1 MFGSLSERLVQAT
14 RNLSGRGRLS
24 EENIKDSLRQ
34 VRMALLEAD
43 VALPVVRDF
52 IAQVKERAIGEEVSR
67 SLSPGQAL
75 VKIIHAELVSTMGP
89 QAVALDLQCQPPAVV
104 LLAGLQGAGKTT
116 TAAKLALRLQ
126 RRDGRKVMLAST
138 DVYRPAA
145 VLQLE
150 KLAHETGAGFF
161 PVADGQDPTQ
171 IALQALTAAR
181 VGLYD
186 VLLLDTAGRS
196 HVDLDMMEELR
207 AVHEAVTP
215 AETLFVVDAM
225 AGQDAIN
232 AARVFSE
239 TVPLTGVVLSKTD
252 GDARGGAALSVRT
265 VTGAPIKFLGT
276 GEKIDA
282 LEAFHPDRIA
292 SRILGMGDVLSL
304 VEEVEQK
311 LDRKKSEKLAKK
323 LRQGRQFDLSDL
335 RSQLAQMLDMGGLGA
350 LLEKLPGGLG
360 LPQGLAGEADEGM
373 IRRQIAIID
382 SMTPAERRFPKTI
395 NGSRRRR
402 IAAGSG
408 TEVQAV
414 NRLLKQQLQMQK
426 MMKRMKKGG
435 MGRLLQG
442 IGGSSRPFGGRQGG
456 RQ

>member
-34 VRMALLEAD
+34 VRIALLEAD

-89 QAVALDLQCQPPAVV
+89 EAVALDLQCLPPAVV
-104 LLAGLQGAGKTT
+104 LLTGLQGAGKTT

-126 RRDGRKVMLAST
+126 QRDGRKVMLAST

-171 IALQALTAAR
+171 IALQALAAAR
-181 VGLYD
+181 VGLYG

-196 HVDLDMMEELR
+196 HVNLEMMEELR

-215 AETLFVVDAM
+215 VETLFVVDAM

-232 AARVFSE
+232 AARAFSE

-276 GEKIDA
+276 GEEIDA

-311 LDRKKSEKLAKK
+311 LDRKKSEKLAQK
-323 LRQGRQFDLSDL
+323 LRKGKQFDLSDL
-335 RSQLAQMLDMGGLGA
+335 RSQLEQMLDMGGLGA
-350 LLEKLPGGLG
+350 LLEKLPGGMG
-360 LPQGLAGEADEGM
+360 LPQGLAGEADAGM

-435 MGRLLQG
+435 MARLLQG
-442 IGGSSRPFGGRQGG
+442 MGGPSGPFGGRQ
-456 RQ
+456 

>member
-24 EENIKDSLRQ
+24 AENIKDSLREL
-34 VRMALLEAD
+34 RMALLEAD
-43 VALPVVRDF
+43 VALPVVREF
-52 IAQVKERAIGEEVSR
+52 VAQVKERAIGEEVSR

-75 VKIIHAELVSTMGP
+75 VRIIHAELAGIMGP
-89 QAVALDLQCQPPAVV
+89 QDAALDLQCQPPAVV
-104 LLAGLQGAGKTT
+104 MLAGLQGAGKTT

-126 RRDGRKVMLAST
+126 ERDGRKVMLATT
-138 DVYRPAA
+138 DIYRPAA

-161 PVADGQDPTQ
+161 PLVAKQDPSE
-171 IALQALTAAR
+171 IALQALAAAR

-196 HVDLDMMEELR
+196 HIDQDMMEELR
-207 AVHEAVTP
+207 AIHQAVTP
-215 AETLFVVDAM
+215 TETLFVIDAM

-232 AARVFSE
+232 AARAFSE
-239 TVPLTGVVLSKTD
+239 TVTLTGVVLSKTD
-252 GDARGGAALSVRT
+252 GDARGGAALSIRK

-282 LEAFHPDRIA
+282 LEAFHPERIA

-311 LDRKKSEKLAKK
+311 LDRKKSEKLARK
-323 LRQGRQFDLSDL
+323 LRKGRAFDLADL
-335 RSQLAQMLDMGGLGA
+335 RSQLEQMLDMGGLGA
-350 LLEKLPGGLG
+350 LLEKLPGGRG
-360 LPQGLAGEADEGM
+360 LPQGLAGDADPGM

-435 MGRLLQG
+435 MGGLLQG
-442 IGGSSRPFGGRQGG
+442 MGGPSGPFGGRL
-456 RQ
+456 

>member
-24 EENIKDSLRQ
+24 AENIKDSLREL
-34 VRMALLEAD
+34 RMALLEAD
-43 VALPVVRDF
+43 VAVPVVREF
-52 IAQVKERAIGEEVSR
+52 VAQVKERAIGEEVSR

-75 VKIIHAELVSTMGP
+75 VRIIHAELAGIMGP
-89 QAVALDLQCQPPAVV
+89 QDAALNLQCQPPAVV
-104 LLAGLQGAGKTT
+104 MLAGLQGAGKTT

-126 RRDGRKVMLAST
+126 ERDGRKVMLATT
-138 DVYRPAA
+138 DIYRPAA

-161 PVADGQDPTQ
+161 PVVAGQDPSE
-171 IALQALTAAR
+171 IALQALAAAR

-196 HVDLDMMEELR
+196 HIDQDMMEELR
-207 AVHEAVTP
+207 AIHQAVTP
-215 AETLFVVDAM
+215 TETLFVIDAM
-225 AGQDAIN
+225 AGQDAVN
-232 AARVFSE
+232 AARAFSE

-252 GDARGGAALSVRT
+252 GDARGGAALSIRK

-282 LEAFHPDRIA
+282 LEAFHPERIA

-311 LDRKKSEKLAKK
+311 LDRKKSEKLARK
-323 LRQGRQFDLSDL
+323 LRKGRGFDLADL
-335 RSQLAQMLDMGGLGA
+335 RSQLEQMLDMGGLGA
-350 LLEKLPGGLG
+350 LLEKLPGGGIG
-360 LPQGLAGEADEGM
+360 LPQGLAGDADPGM

-435 MGRLLQG
+435 MSRLLQG
-442 IGGSSRPFGGRQGG
+442 MGGPSGPFGGRL
-456 RQ
+456 

>member
-24 EENIKDSLRQ
+24 AENIKDSLREL
-34 VRMALLEAD
+34 RMALLEAD
-43 VALPVVRDF
+43 VALPVVREF
-52 IAQVKERAIGEEVSR
+52 VAQVKERAIGEEVSR

-75 VKIIHAELVSTMGP
+75 VRIIHAELAGIMGP
-89 QAVALDLQCQPPAVV
+89 QDAALDLQCQPPAVV
-104 LLAGLQGAGKTT
+104 MLAGLQGAGKTT

-126 RRDGRKVMLAST
+126 ERDGRKVMLATT
-138 DVYRPAA
+138 DIYRPAA

-161 PVADGQDPTQ
+161 PLVAKQDPSE
-171 IALQALTAAR
+171 IALQALAAAR

-196 HVDLDMMEELR
+196 HIDQDMMEELR
-207 AVHEAVTP
+207 AIHQAVTP
-215 AETLFVVDAM
+215 TETLFVIDAM

-232 AARVFSE
+232 AARAFSE

-252 GDARGGAALSVRT
+252 GDARGGAALSIRK
-265 VTGAPIKFLGT
+265 VTGVPIKFLGT

-282 LEAFHPDRIA
+282 LEAFHPERIA

-311 LDRKKSEKLAKK
+311 LDRKKSEKLARK
-323 LRQGRQFDLSDL
+323 LRKGRAFDLADL
-335 RSQLAQMLDMGGLGA
+335 RSQLEQMLDMGGLGA
-350 LLEKLPGGLG
+350 LLEKLPGGRG
-360 LPQGLAGEADEGM
+360 LPQGLAGDADPGM

-426 MMKRMKKGG
+426 MMKRIKKGG
-435 MGRLLQG
+435 MGGLLQG
-442 IGGSSRPFGGRQGG
+442 MGGPSGPFGGRL
-456 RQ
+456 

>member
-14 RNLSGRGRLS
+14 RNLCGRGHLS
-24 EENIKDSLRQ
+24 EENIKNSLRQ
-34 VRMALLEAD
+34 IRMALLEAD

-52 IAQVKERAIGEEVSR
+52 LSQVKERAIGEEVSR

-75 VKIIHAELVSTMGP
+75 VKIIHAELVSVMGP
-89 QAVALDLQCQPPAVV
+89 ENVALNLQCQPPAVV

-126 RRDGRKVMLAST
+126 ERDGRKVMLASI

-161 PVADGQDPTQ
+161 PVAVGQDPPE
-171 IALQALTAAR
+171 IALQALAEAR
-181 VGLYD
+181 VGQYD
-186 VLLLDTAGRS
+186 VLLLDTAGRL
-196 HVDLDMMEELR
+196 HVDQDMMLELQ

-232 AARVFSE
+232 AARAFSN
-239 TVPLTGVVLSKTD
+239 TVPLTGVVLTKTD
-252 GDARGGAALSVRT
+252 GDARGGAALSVRK
-265 VTGAPIKFLGT
+265 VIGAPIKFLGT

-282 LEAFHPDRIA
+282 LEAFHPDRVV

-304 VEEVEQK
+304 VEEAELK
-311 LDRKKSEKLAKK
+311 LDRKKSEKLANK
-323 LRQGRQFDLSDL
+323 LRKGRGFDFVDL
-335 RSQLAQMLDMGGLGA
+335 RSQLEQMLDMGGLGA
-350 LLEKLPGGLG
+350 LLEKLPGGMG
-360 LPQGLAGEADEGM
+360 LPPGVAGKADEGM
-373 IRRQIAIID
+373 IRRQIAIIN

-408 TEVQAV
+408 TEVQEI
-414 NRLLKQQLQMQK
+414 NRLLKQQMQMQK

-435 MGRLLQG
+435 IGRLLPG
-442 IGGSSRPFGGRQGG
+442 MAGPSGPFGGHK
-456 RQ
+456 

>member
-1 MFGSLSERLVQAT
+1 MFDSLSERLVKAT

-52 IAQVKERAIGEEVSR
+52 VSAVKERAIGEEVGR

-75 VKIIHAELVSTMGP
+75 VKIIHAELVSVMGP
-89 QAVALDLQCQPPAVV
+89 EDVALNLQCQPPAVV

-126 RRDGRKVMLAST
+126 ERDGRKVMLAST
-138 DVYRPAA
+138 DVHRPAA

-150 KLAHETGAGFF
+150 KLAHETGSGFF
-161 PVADGQDPTQ
+161 PVVAGQGSRE
-171 IALQALTAAR
+171 IALQALAEAR
-181 VGLYD
+181 VGQYD
-186 VLLLDTAGRS
+186 VLLLDTAGRL
-196 HVDLDMMEELR
+196 HVDQDMMQELR
-207 AVHEAVTP
+207 EIHQAVTP
-215 AETLFVVDAM
+215 TETLFVVDAM

-232 AARVFSE
+232 SARVFSE

-252 GDARGGAALSVRT
+252 GDARGGAALSVRK

-276 GEKIDA
+276 GEKTDA
-282 LEAFHPDRIA
+282 LEVFHPDRIA

-304 VEEVEQK
+304 VEAAEQK

-323 LRQGRQFDLSDL
+323 LRKGREFDLSDL
-335 RSQLAQMLDMGGLGA
+335 RSQLEQMLDMGGLGA
-350 LLEKLPGGLG
+350 LLEKLPGGMG
-360 LPQGLAGEADEGM
+360 LPQGLAGKADEGM
-373 IRRQIAIID
+373 IRRQIAIIN
-382 SMTPAERRFPKTI
+382 SMTPSERRFPKTV

-408 TEVQAV
+408 TEVQEI
-414 NRLLKQQLQMQK
+414 NRLLKQQMQMQK
-426 MMKRMKKGG
+426 MMKRLGKGG

-442 IGGSSRPFGGRQGG
+442 KGGPSGPFGGH
-456 RQ
+456 

>member
-24 EENIKDSLRQ
+24 AENIKDSLRQ
-34 VRMALLEAD
+34 LRMALLEAD

-52 IAQVKERAIGEEVSR
+52 VAQVEERAIGEEVSR

-75 VKIIHAELVSTMGP
+75 VRIIHAELVSMMGP
-89 QAVALDLQCQPPAVV
+89 QDAALNLQCQPPAVV

-126 RRDGRKVMLAST
+126 ERDGRKVMLAST
-138 DVYRPAA
+138 DIYRPAA

-161 PVADGQDPTQ
+161 PVVAEQDPRE
-171 IALQALTAAR
+171 IALQALAAAR
-181 VGLYD
+181 VGQYD

-196 HVDLDMMEELR
+196 HIAQDMMEELR
-207 AVHEAVTP
+207 AIHQAVAPT
-215 AETLFVVDAM
+215 ETLFVIDAM

-232 AARVFSE
+232 AARAFSE

-252 GDARGGAALSVRT
+252 GDARGGAALSIRK

-282 LEAFHPDRIA
+282 LEAFHPERIA

-311 LDRKKSEKLAKK
+311 LDRKKSDKLARK
-323 LRQGRQFDLSDL
+323 LRKGRAFDLADL
-335 RSQLAQMLDMGGLGA
+335 RSQLEQMLDMGGLGA
-350 LLEKLPGGLG
+350 LLEKLPGGMG
-360 LPQGLAGEADEGM
+360 LPQGLAGDADPGM

-426 MMKRMKKGG
+426 MMQRMKKGG

-442 IGGSSRPFGGRQGG
+442 MGGPSGPFGGGQ
-456 RQ
+456 

>member
-24 EENIKDSLRQ
+24 AENIKDSLREL
-34 VRMALLEAD
+34 RMALLEAD
-43 VALPVVRDF
+43 VALPVVREF
-52 IAQVKERAIGEEVSR
+52 VAQVKERAIGEEVSR

-75 VKIIHAELVSTMGP
+75 VRIIHAELAGIMGP
-89 QAVALDLQCQPPAVV
+89 QDAALDLQCQPPAVV
-104 LLAGLQGAGKTT
+104 MLAGLQGAGKTT

-126 RRDGRKVMLAST
+126 ERDGRKVMLATT
-138 DVYRPAA
+138 DIYRPAA

-161 PVADGQDPTQ
+161 PLVAKQDPSE
-171 IALQALTAAR
+171 IALQALAAAR

-196 HVDLDMMEELR
+196 HIDQDMMEELR
-207 AVHEAVTP
+207 AIHQAVTP
-215 AETLFVVDAM
+215 TETLFVIDAM

-232 AARVFSE
+232 AARAFSE

-252 GDARGGAALSVRT
+252 GDARGGAALSIRK

-282 LEAFHPDRIA
+282 LEAFHPERIA

-311 LDRKKSEKLAKK
+311 LDRKKSEKLARK
-323 LRQGRQFDLSDL
+323 LRKGRAFDLADL
-335 RSQLAQMLDMGGLGA
+335 RSQLEQMLDMGGLGA
-350 LLEKLPGGLG
+350 LLEKLPGGRG
-360 LPQGLAGEADEGM
+360 LPQGLAGDVDPGM

-414 NRLLKQQLQMQK
+414 NRLLKQQLQIQK
-426 MMKRMKKGG
+426 MMKRMKKGS
-435 MGRLLQG
+435 MGGLLQG
-442 IGGSSRPFGGRQGG
+442 MGGPSGPFGGRL
-456 RQ
+456 

>member
-24 EENIKDSLRQ
+24 EDNIKDSLRQ
-34 VRMALLEAD
+34 LRMALLEAD

-52 IAQVKERAIGEEVSR
+52 VAQVKERAIGEEVSR

-75 VKIIHAELVSTMGP
+75 VKIIHAELVSMMGP
-89 QAVALDLQCQPPAVV
+89 QDAVLNLQCQPPAVV

-126 RRDGRKVMLAST
+126 ERDGRKVMLAST
-138 DVYRPAA
+138 DIYRPAA

-161 PVADGQDPTQ
+161 PVVAEQDPRE
-171 IALQALTAAR
+171 IALQALAAAR
-181 VGLYD
+181 VGQYD

-196 HVDLDMMEELR
+196 HIDQDMMEELR
-207 AVHEAVTP
+207 AIHQAVTP
-215 AETLFVVDAM
+215 AETLFVIDAM

-232 AARVFSE
+232 AARAFSE

-252 GDARGGAALSVRT
+252 GDARGGAALSVRV

-276 GEKIDA
+276 GEKTDA
-282 LEAFHPDRIA
+282 LEAFHPDRVA

-311 LDRKKSEKLAKK
+311 LDRKNAEKLARK
-323 LRQGRQFDLSDL
+323 LRKGRDFDLADL
-335 RSQLAQMLDMGGLGA
+335 RSQLEQMLDMGGLGA
-350 LLEKLPGGLG
+350 LLEKLPGGMG
-360 LPQGLAGEADEGM
+360 LPQRLAGDADEGM

-408 TEVQAV
+408 TEVQTV

-435 MGRLLQG
+435 VGQLFQGMGG
-442 IGGSSRPFGGRQGG
+442 PSGPFGGRQ
-456 RQ
+456 